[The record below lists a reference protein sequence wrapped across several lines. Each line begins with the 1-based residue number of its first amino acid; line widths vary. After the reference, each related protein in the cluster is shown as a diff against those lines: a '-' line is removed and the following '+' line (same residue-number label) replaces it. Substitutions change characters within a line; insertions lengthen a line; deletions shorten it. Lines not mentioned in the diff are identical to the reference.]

1 MLRGGCGQ
9 RDWDLFEC
17 SKCFLPISSSFLVAI
32 WGRAGT
38 VNEDA
43 KFCQYSFKDYWS
55 HTEVEKGN
63 WSKINAH
70 STWLHICK
78 CSLFIIIF
86 ADFIFH
92 SAIPLEINV
101 EYAVFVCVCVSMCA
115 CDPAELWR
123 FWIHSARASRWRWHH
138 RAVSRACP
146 LPATVRAGWEC
157 HSQTE
162 SWNCTYLPAQ
172 IRPKQLQ
179 VQWDFTYSRLSGL
192 QGGASTTWARW
203 TWHATSLRASWSP
216 SNKPTWMSALRRSC
230 CSSWWAEMEM
240 YLKVPRYAHVQIHT
254 FYFGCL
260 KENIYML

>member
-1 MLRGGCGQ
+1 MLRGGSGQ

-17 SKCFLPISSSFLVAI
+17 SKCFLPISSSFFVAV

-38 VNEDA
+38 VN
-43 KFCQYSFKDYWS
+43 
-55 HTEVEKGN
+55 
-63 WSKINAH
+63 
-70 STWLHICK
+70 
-78 CSLFIIIF
+78 

-101 EYAVFVCVCVSMCA
+101 EYAVFVCVSVCPSV

-162 SWNCTYLPAQ
+162 SWTCTYLPAQ
-172 IRPKQLQ
+172 IRSKQLQ

-230 CSSWWAEMEM
+230 CS
-240 YLKVPRYAHVQIHT
+240 
-254 FYFGCL
+254 
-260 KENIYML
+260 